1 MKSSK
6 ERQQA
11 EKAEKKASKEET
23 DTKIIEPRELQ
34 SGKSD
39 SKKNKGNPKKKK
51 GDPIDKQI
59 QIRLQAGNIFEV
71 VKPALDSK

>member
-1 MKSSK
+1 MKSPS
-6 ERQQA
+6 QA
-11 EKAEKKASKEET
+11 KKKAFKEET
-23 DTKIIEPRELQ
+23 NTKIIEPRELK

-39 SKKNKGNPKKKK
+39 SKRNKENPKKKK

-59 QIRLQAGNIFEV
+59 QIRLQAGNIYEV